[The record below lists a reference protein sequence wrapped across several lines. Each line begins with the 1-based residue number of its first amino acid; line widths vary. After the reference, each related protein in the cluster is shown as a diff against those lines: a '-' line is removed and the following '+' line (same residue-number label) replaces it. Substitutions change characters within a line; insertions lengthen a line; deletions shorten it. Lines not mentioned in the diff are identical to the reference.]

1 MISKWLRGFSVI
13 STSKTRNHTKQ
24 HISCAVGGTL
34 SLHEVGLLDL
44 VCFLRMC
51 KHRMVVTWWN
61 PPAQFVTVTK
71 SSSWK
76 TSEIEDLTGVMKCN
90 EYVALPKI
98 SQNIPKCHNVINHH
112 RLPSEYWLFAHVSII
127 YPLRFPPVFLSELLT
142 SQQRLGS
149 AGVCKDVHQIHK
161 VVRLSVTSEFPLK
174 YLDIF
179 WNSPCQSCLY
189 ETYWLYWLDSGSK
202 SGMPL
207 KYPIASIFHWKR
219 L

>member
-1 MISKWLRGFSVI
+1 MYQSSIRSV
-13 STSKTRNHTKQ
+13 
-24 HISCAVGGTL
+24 
-34 SLHEVGLLDL
+34 
-44 VCFLRMC
+44 FLP
-51 KHRMVVTWWN
+51 N
-61 PPAQFVTVTK
+61 
-71 SSSWK
+71 
-76 TSEIEDLTGVMKCN
+76 
-90 EYVALPKI
+90 
-98 SQNIPKCHNVINHH
+98 
-112 RLPSEYWLFAHVSII
+112 
-127 YPLRFPPVFLSELLT
+127 LSELLT

-149 AGVCKDVHQIHK
+149 AGVCEDVHQIHK

-219 L
+219 LYHLWFAHLLTKGIDVLICQIWRYLKACIESNSIIGVFTHFEIFSGFLRLPHGFSMGLSHIFPIFQGPNYGNPGVRTWKAKQPSHGFLHLDIGGDFYRKTIEKP